1 MMTDLERLIEWYRI
15 EITQLEAQ
23 IVEVKHKHDVLVEA
37 SRLLEEAFEEEART
51 PDRNW
56 HRNLYLRL
64 SGGRREKA

>member
-1 MMTDLERLIEWYRI
+1 MTDLQSLIEKYRR
-15 EITQLEAQ
+15 ELTQLEAQ

-37 SRLLEEAFEEEART
+37 SLLLEEEALT
-51 PDRNW
+51 PDRTW